1 MSNVEWLIQKKS
13 EKRPQLLHHN
23 WYPGGYKVSYGS
35 QFPQNYGKKKNV
47 RTNLVHQ
54 YWTEILEQGC
64 PNFYGLGATF
74 QMTKAK
80 VIHLL
85 GTTALKQ

>member
-1 MSNVEWLIQKKS
+1 ME
-13 EKRPQLLHHN
+13 
-23 WYPGGYKVSYGS
+23 
-35 QFPQNYGKKKNV
+35 KKKKKKKV

-64 PNFYGLGATF
+64 PHFYGLGATF